1 MWYPI
6 GSSIQ
11 ISWQQCHA
19 ALHAKWPPDPLLPTA
34 RAEWHW
40 LELRCVFWQPHGAK
54 QEAQIFLNHNKFLI
68 LGRRLAV
75 EGVKNMHSPTK
86 RKRPRSMG
94 GALQQSLITGQEI
107 WKTWT
112 KIGSRPSSWAE
123 TFTRPARSSVAM
135 NYSSGEMVFHD
146 KKRGCPSCTNWHW
159 VLGSVKLSEPV
170 AQVRNYFGERIAL
183 YFLFMQ
189 GALPSET
196 VPDNGP
202 FRCDVCS
209 MCQSVDI

>member
-1 MWYPI
+1 MATWSTTSHCTSRVTLA
-6 GSSIQ
+6 GV
-11 ISWQQCHA
+11 A
-19 ALHAKWPPDPLLPTA
+19 VFF
-34 RAEWHW
+34 
-40 LELRCVFWQPHGAK
+40 LEPHGAK
-54 QEAQIFLNHNKFLI
+54 QEAQILLNHNKFLI
-68 LGRRLAV
+68 LGRSLAV

-86 RKRPRSMG
+86 PKRPGSMS

-123 TFTRPARSSVAM
+123 TFTRPDSLKLCGYEVNEFGLPFQWGNGLSRYTST
-135 NYSSGEMVFHD
+135 